1 MGLLIFA
8 IVLMFVLVGI
18 GFAIVFTC
26 LFVAWLFSLY
36 FDRDERKRA
45 SREMDLQTQQ
55 TEQMVN
61 RLKAQNQQMREQ
73 IARREQENRNRN

>member
-1 MGLLIFA
+1 MGLIIFA

-26 LFVAWLFSLY
+26 LFIAWLFSLY

-45 SREMDLQTQQ
+45 RREMDLETQK

-61 RLKAQNQQMREQ
+61 RLKAQNQAMREQ
-73 IARREQENRNRN
+73 INRRK

>member
-1 MGLLIFA
+1 MGLIIFA

-73 IARREQENRNRN
+73 IARREQENRNNN

>member
-1 MGLLIFA
+1 MGLIIFS
-8 IVLMFVLVGI
+8 IVLMFVLLGI
-18 GFAIVFTC
+18 GFAIVLTC

-73 IARREQENRNRN
+73 IARREQENRNNN